1 MERPEEGKV
10 TKNQKKRW
18 EDEPRKLRILVPID
32 GSEMTDLVVKRSGQ
46 FTRWADAELTLLVV
60 IEDVVS
66 LKEIP
71 STPIYE
77 EKKKVADKILRKAK
91 KDLNDHGVECKTRI
105 AAGPVAQE
113 IVRIAEEEGFHGIF
127 MGSRGLRGLKRMLL
141 GSVADDVVRY
151 AHCPVLIIR

>member
-1 MERPEEGKV
+1 MERLEEGKV
-10 TKNQKKRW
+10 TKNQEKRW

-46 FTRWADAELTLLVV
+46 FTRWADTELTLLVV
-60 IEDVVS
+60 LEDVVS
-66 LKEIP
+66 YKKIP
-71 STPIYE
+71 GSPIYE
-77 EKKKVADKILRKAK
+77 ERKKGAARILRKAK
-91 KDLNDHGVECKTRI
+91 KDLSDHGIECKTRI

-113 IVRIAEEEGFHGIF
+113 IVRVAEEEGFHGIF